1 MCATNTNNNT
11 SILHSNLQNGKTE
24 MSDYH
29 ISATSNKKK
38 KVDSRASDINLFY
51 RWFFCV
57 RTFKGWSLSFS
68 ICFIESF
75 CFSLSFSYWFS
86 FFVVICFNREKRCDG
101 FPKWTV
107 EVDPNFRSN
116 HCNSKDLIS
125 PFVIV
130 VYLFFV
136 DVLYSASIVIS
147 FL

>member
-1 MCATNTNNNT
+1 MALNRF
-11 SILHSNLQNGKTE
+11 SELVPPSPSPPPLHSNLQNGKTE

-29 ISATSNKKK
+29 ISATNNKKYQY
-38 KVDSRASDINLFY
+38 SDINLFY

-57 RTFKGWSLSFS
+57 RNFKGWPLSFS

-86 FFVVICFNREKRCDG
+86 FSVVICFNREKRCDG

-116 HCNSKDLIS
+116 HCNSKNLVNKA
-125 PFVIV
+125 P
-130 VYLFFV
+130 YKPLCNCGLFIFC
-136 DVLYSASIVIS
+136 
-147 FL
+147 